1 MSRTAPR
8 VAGVELGG
16 TKSIAVIA
24 RGQEIIERA
33 QWPTGD
39 APATTLAVI
48 AEWLAERNRAGRLA
62 SLGIASFGPIG
73 LHRDADGYGKIL
85 DTPKPGWSGADVVGT
100 LSDGFAGPVA
110 FDTDVAGAALA
121 EGRWGASIGCAVHV
135 YLTIGTGIGG
145 GIVIGGQSHSG
156 LHHPEIGHV
165 RVRRSPNDSF
175 RGICPFHGDCL
186 EGLASG
192 PAIAARAGQPA
203 ENLPSDHPVWNAV
216 VDEIAEMMSSLIL
229 TLSPQRIVVGGGVGF
244 GQAWLLPRL
253 RMATANILNDYLP
266 DHSQAT
272 LGRLIT
278 APLLGR
284 DAGVYG
290 AIALAISGLQR
301 AKAAAH
307 NPQHEKRA
315 NGTD

>member
-1 MSRTAPR
+1 MSVTPPL

-24 RGQEIIERA
+24 RERDIVARA

-39 APATTLAVI
+39 DPATTLAAI
-48 AEWLAERNRAGRLA
+48 ADWLEGHDLA
-62 SLGIASFGPIG
+62 LGITALGIASFGPIS
-73 LHRDADGYGKIL
+73 LHRKADSYGKIL
-85 DTPKPGWSGADVVGT
+85 DTPKPGWSGADVLAT
-100 LSDGFAGPVA
+100 LSRGFARPVT
-110 FDTDVAGAALA
+110 FNTDVAGAALA

-145 GIVIGGQSHSG
+145 GIVIGGHIHSG
-156 LHHPEIGHV
+156 VHHPEIGHV

-175 RGICPFHGDCL
+175 PGICPFHGDCL

-192 PAIAARAGQPA
+192 PAIAARTGQPA
-203 ENLPSDHPVWNAV
+203 ENLPPDHPVWSAV
-216 VDEIAEMMSSLIL
+216 VDEIADMMSSLIL

-253 RMATANILNDYLP
+253 QTATAKILNDYFP
-266 DHSQAT
+266 GHSAAD
-272 LGRLIT
+272 LSRLI
-278 APLLGR
+278 APPLLGA

-290 AIALAISGLQR
+290 AVALAISGLQSDTV
-301 AKAAAH
+301 AAQSA
-307 NPQHEKRA
+307 A
-315 NGTD
+315 

>member
-1 MSRTAPR
+1 MSATAPL

-24 RGQEIIERA
+24 RERDIVARA

-39 APATTLAVI
+39 DPATTLAAI
-48 AEWLAERNRAGRLA
+48 ADWFKRHDLAPGIAA
-62 SLGIASFGPIG
+62 LGIASFGPIG
-73 LHRDADGYGKIL
+73 LHRNSDSYGKIL
-85 DTPKPGWSGADVVGT
+85 DTPKPGWSGANVVGA
-100 LSDGFAGPVA
+100 LSRGFAGPIA

-145 GIVIGGQSHSG
+145 GIVIGGQPHSG
-156 LHHPEIGHV
+156 VHHPEIGHV
-165 RVRRSPNDSF
+165 RVRRSPNGSF
-175 RGICPFHGDCL
+175 PGICPFHGDCL

-203 ENLPSDHPVWNAV
+203 QYLPPDHPVWSAV
-216 VDEIAEMMSSLIL
+216 VDEIADMMSSLIL

-253 RMATANILNDYLP
+253 HTATAKILNEYLP
-266 DHSQAT
+266 GHSAAA
-272 LGRLIT
+272 LSRLIT
-278 APLLGR
+278 PPLLGA

-290 AIALAISGLQR
+290 AVALAISGMQSGT
-301 AKAAAH
+301 AAA
-307 NPQHEKRA
+307 QSA
-315 NGTD
+315 A